1 MEILKTSF
9 VLFARQPVL
18 YNQENFSGIYY
29 LLKLGGIGFAW
40 GDLSQW

>member
-18 YNQENFSGIYY
+18 YNQENVRGIYY
-29 LLKLGGIGFAW
+29 LLKRSGIGFARGHVSEW
-40 GDLSQW
+40 